1 MMQNI
6 LVPIGVSK
14 YAKTT
19 LSYAIDLAAHFKC
32 NVYVIDAYP
41 AHSSLTTL
49 SNVNTRLEVE
59 NVQRIKKMVAS
70 ITTKKDQVKIVSSE
84 QDLVGT
90 IRKLDQDLGLDLIV
104 TGPLNNEINEAVFVG
119 KITGSIIKRT
129 QVPVIL
135 APLGKT
141 FKPSKKMLLA
151 FKTGEVKSSNT
162 LRVLIDFQDSFMAS
176 LKLLLVKVPGFANRN
191 HQLNDELMQRS
202 DQMLFSENAT
212 VYQGVLE
219 HFHANQPD
227 MLVVFKRERGF
238 FEKLWETDIVF
249 KKDFYCTIPL
259 LILKNKD

>member
-1 MMQNI
+1 
-6 LVPIGVSK
+6 
-14 YAKTT
+14 
-19 LSYAIDLAAHFKC
+19 
-32 NVYVIDAYP
+32 
-41 AHSSLTTL
+41 
-49 SNVNTRLEVE
+49 
-59 NVQRIKKMVAS
+59 MVAS
-70 ITTKKDQVKIVSSE
+70 ITTKKDKVKIVSSE

-104 TGPLNNEINEAVFVG
+104 TGPLNNEINEEVFLG
-119 KITGSIIKRT
+119 KIAGSMIKRT
-129 QVPVIL
+129 QVPVII
-135 APLGKT
+135 APLDKT

-219 HFHANQPD
+219 HFQANQPD

>member
-1 MMQNI
+1 
-6 LVPIGVSK
+6 
-14 YAKTT
+14 
-19 LSYAIDLAAHFKC
+19 
-32 NVYVIDAYP
+32 
-41 AHSSLTTL
+41 
-49 SNVNTRLEVE
+49 
-59 NVQRIKKMVAS
+59 
-70 ITTKKDQVKIVSSE
+70 
-84 QDLVGT
+84 
-90 IRKLDQDLGLDLIV
+90 
-104 TGPLNNEINEAVFVG
+104 
-119 KITGSIIKRT
+119 
-129 QVPVIL
+129 
-135 APLGKT
+135 
-141 FKPSKKMLLA
+141 MLLA

-191 HQLNDELMQRS
+191 HQLDDELMQRS

-219 HFHANQPD
+219 HFQANQPD

>member
-1 MMQNI
+1 MQNI
-6 LVPIGVSK
+6 LVPVGVSK

-19 LSYAIDLAAHFKC
+19 LSYAIDLASHFNC
-32 NVYVIDAYP
+32 NIFVIDAYP
-41 AHSSLTTL
+41 AHSSLTIL
-49 SNVNTRLEVE
+49 SNVNSRLEIK
-59 NVQRIKKMVAS
+59 NIQRIKKMVAS

-84 QDLVGT
+84 RDLVGT
-90 IRKLDQDLGLDLIV
+90 IRKLDQELGLDLIV
-104 TGPLNNEINEAVFVG
+104 TGPLNNEINEAVFLG
-119 KITGSIIKRT
+119 KIAGSMIKRT
-129 QVPVIL
+129 EIPVII
-135 APLGKT
+135 APLDKT
-141 FKPSKKMLLA
+141 FTPSKKMLLA
-151 FKTGEVKSSNT
+151 FRTGEVKTSST
-162 LRVLIDFQDSFMAS
+162 LNALIYFQDSFLAS

-219 HFHANQPD
+219 HFQVNQPD
-227 MLVVFKRERGF
+227 MLIVFKRERGF

>member
-1 MMQNI
+1 MQNI
-6 LVPIGVSK
+6 LVPVGVSK

-19 LSYAIDLAAHFKC
+19 LSYAIDLASHFNC
-32 NVYVIDAYP
+32 NIFVIDAYP
-41 AHSSLTTL
+41 AHSSLTIL
-49 SNVNTRLEVE
+49 SNVNSRLEIK
-59 NVQRIKKMVAS
+59 NIQRIKKMVAS

-84 QDLVGT
+84 RDLVGT
-90 IRKLDQDLGLDLIV
+90 IRKLDQELGLDLIV
-104 TGPLNNEINEAVFVG
+104 TGPLNNEINEAVFLG
-119 KITGSIIKRT
+119 KIAGSMIKRT
-129 QVPVIL
+129 EIPVII
-135 APLGKT
+135 APLDKT
-141 FKPSKKMLLA
+141 FTPSKKMLLA
-151 FKTGEVKSSNT
+151 FRTGEVKTSST
-162 LRVLIDFQDSFMAS
+162 LNALIYFQDSFLAS

-219 HFHANQPD
+219 HFQENQPD
-227 MLVVFKRERGF
+227 MLIVFKRERGF

>member
-1 MMQNI
+1 MQNI
-6 LVPIGVSK
+6 LVPVGVSK

-19 LSYAIDLAAHFKC
+19 LSYAIDLASHFNC
-32 NVYVIDAYP
+32 NIFVIDAYP
-41 AHSSLTTL
+41 AHSSLTIL
-49 SNVNTRLEVE
+49 SNVNSRLEIK
-59 NVQRIKKMVAS
+59 NIQRIKKMVAS

-84 QDLVGT
+84 RDLVGT
-90 IRKLDQDLGLDLIV
+90 IRKLDQELGLDLIV
-104 TGPLNNEINEAVFVG
+104 TGPLNNEINEAVFLG
-119 KITGSIIKRT
+119 KIAGSMIKRT
-129 QVPVIL
+129 EIPVII
-135 APLGKT
+135 APLDKT
-141 FKPSKKMLLA
+141 FTPSKKMLLA
-151 FKTGEVKSSNT
+151 FRTGEVRTSST
-162 LRVLIDFQDSFMAS
+162 LNALIYFQDSFLAS

-219 HFHANQPD
+219 HFQVNQPD
-227 MLVVFKRERGF
+227 MLIVFKRERGF